1 MCHVLMIEMVTG
13 VKKRSPW
20 AAGWQTALLVLLL
33 ITLIESIV
41 KQVVVEVEDGNDG
54 EIASTARDLS
64 SFSFQS
70 TLENASFVF
79 LSPLR
84 RLKCNIK
91 STVMDMH
98 FFL

>member
-1 MCHVLMIEMVTG
+1 MVTG

-33 ITLIESIV
+33 IRAPLITP
-41 KQVVVEVEDGNDG
+41 KKVVVEVEHCKVEDGNDG
-54 EIASTARDLS
+54 EIASIALDLS

-70 TLENASFVF
+70 TLENASFVL

-84 RLKCNIK
+84 RLKCNTK
-91 STVMDMH
+91 STVMEMH
-98 FFL
+98 LFR

>member
-1 MCHVLMIEMVTG
+1 MIEMVTG

-33 ITLIESIV
+33 ISAPLITL
-41 KQVVVEVEDGNDG
+41 KQAVVVVEDGNDG
-54 EIASTARDLS
+54 EIASIALDLS

-70 TLENASFVF
+70 TLENASFVL

-84 RLKCNIK
+84 RLKCNTK
-91 STVMDMH
+91 STVMEMH
-98 FFL
+98 LFL